1 MTEALTALILEAV
14 LGLYPPEWRARYGG
28 EVRDLVRLMNEE
40 HSRSVFGMIPS
51 LIAGATVEWMYS
63 LRRINGAG
71 MAAAV
76 AMTIV
81 VVAGSMALAHRM
93 TAAREHRALASL
105 LHLSPSVAARDQS
118 LR

>member
-14 LGLYPPEWRARYGG
+14 LGLYPREWRARYGG
-28 EVRDLVRLMNEE
+28 EVRDLVRSMNEE
-40 HSRSVFGMIPS
+40 HARSVFGMLPS
-51 LIAGATVEWMYS
+51 LIAGATVEWMHS

-76 AMTIV
+76 ATTIV
-81 VVAGSMALAHRM
+81 VAAASMTLAQR
-93 TAAREHRALASL
+93 TTGKVEHRTVVVLQHQPRSA
-105 LHLSPSVAARDQS
+105 VARDQS